1 LSARCS
7 GARFPNQNS
16 ATRCRC
22 MGDSVRGVL
31 TGGGE
36 AETPGHDAMRSRGGE
51 VLPARNS
58 LRSGCSLCPRDLH
71 TVPGC
76 PTEVHRSHA
85 KHWRW
90 RMPTP
95 TEAALTSPRTAARR
109 GENKRE
115 ELEGGRCGADRPLSP
130 VPVDPRA
137 RIPRGGCEGGST
149 AMAEEAVC
157 SATISWATR

>member
-1 LSARCS
+1 MANGYASSNPGCPLKSDDTRDSPQPLSLTGVNPTAADRGTAAPLSVRCS

-36 AETPGHDAMRSRGGE
+36 AETPGHDVMRSRGGE

-76 PTEVHRSHA
+76 PTEVHRS
-85 KHWRW
+85 
-90 RMPTP
+90 
-95 TEAALTSPRTAARR
+95 TSRTTGDGVCQYRRRRHSLPRSEQWRR
-109 GENKRE
+109 GFLGKALVR
-115 ELEGGRCGADRPLSP
+115 
-130 VPVDPRA
+130 
-137 RIPRGGCEGGST
+137 
-149 AMAEEAVC
+149 
-157 SATISWATR
+157 